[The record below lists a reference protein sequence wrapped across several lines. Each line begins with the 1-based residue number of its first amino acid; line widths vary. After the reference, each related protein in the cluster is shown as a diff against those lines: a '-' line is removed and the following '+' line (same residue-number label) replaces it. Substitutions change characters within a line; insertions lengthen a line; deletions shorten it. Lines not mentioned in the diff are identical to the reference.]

1 MSFARRLGH
10 SVLSRLEMKRLAV
23 AVAIFSLFGCSGDD
37 DLGKDAGQDVVVV
50 DPTTPDAAND
60 AADATLDVASDVT
73 DASDASDAPILTNP
87 TSIEIQAVRV
97 AAETALDGGVANLP
111 IDDATVTY
119 VKALVG
125 NDPAGFFVQ
134 AELTGP
140 AIFVAV
146 DPQTLTPSPTPGD
159 QVSFVVTG
167 AHVVSGA
174 HSVTAITTFT
184 RSAQN
189 IALAPLLQDVSGAAD
204 VVSNIDGYESE
215 YVTFGATVKSRFQ
228 PADTGFVEAQ
238 VETTALTGNQ
248 ALNLRLRVPSGVK
261 TAIGVDNDCT
271 VTLVGIMDR
280 LGGVAQ
286 PSGWVAGDFTNT
298 LCNPPKVKTA
308 SASSVTSIVVTFDR
322 DIDGASLA
330 SNGSQFTFD
339 NGLTA
344 SAAQLTSSA
353 QITVTTASQTQNTTY
368 HVTVDSS
375 LTDVLGK
382 GIDTN
387 ANQATFTSFNTVA
400 ALQLNELNP
409 EHHGQPQ
416 SRRAARAHVG
426 QHQRHHARARHREQ
440 DRSRDDAEPRGH
452 ARRFHRRAFGR
463 DHRVHRDDDE
473 GRLHRHELLLGRVG
487 RQRRHDRHH
496 VFGPRDRRARA
507 EQRRDSRHRAVLSR
521 HRSRVVFRRRDVDSR
536 SRRVAARGLQ
546 RQSVQHEH
554 AGGDGVR
561 FVGKLRLV
569 SDGQQ
574 RRAQSE
580 RRHEL
585 RG

>member
-1 MSFARRLGH
+1 
-10 SVLSRLEMKRLAV
+10 MKRLAV

-50 DPTTPDAAND
+50 DSTTPDAAND
-60 AADATLDVASDVT
+60 AADATRDVASDVT

-322 DIDGASLA
+322 DINGASLA

-409 EHHGQPQ
+409 NITGSLDLVELLALTSGNIN
-416 SRRAARAHVG
+416 G
-426 QHQRHHARARHREQ
+426 ITLEQ
-440 DRSRDDAEPRGH
+440 DIASKTVLATMPSLAVTQGD
-452 ARRFHRRAFGR
+452 FIV
-463 DHRVHRDDDE
+463 VHLGATTASTETTTKGDCTDTSCYSGAWDVK
-473 GRLHRHELLLGRVG
+473 GGTTGITYSGRVI
-487 RQRRHDRHH
+487 
-496 VFGPRDRRARA
+496 VVRAPSNGAIQDTAPFYQGTVPASFSGDVMSIQGLGAWLPADCSGNPCNTNTLA
-507 EQRRDSRHRAVLSR
+507 ETVSVSWGSCGSSATGNSVARKANADTSYAADWAV
-521 HRSRVVFRRRDVDSR
+521 
-536 SRRVAARGLQ
+536 G
-546 RQSVQHEH
+546 
-554 AGGDGVR
+554 
-561 FVGKLRLV
+561 
-569 SDGQQ
+569 
-574 RRAQSE
+574 AQSF
-580 RRHEL
+580 
-585 RG
+585 GATNP